1 MAQTP
6 KTPGAKPPAGKP
18 PPPPPPSKKA
28 AAGAAAAPP
37 PNKPPPAPP
46 PAAGADKKKRPSLPP
61 LPGRTGAKAP
71 GPPPAAAKVDPHEA
85 RRAHKRFDLA
95 VAADVRVGDEV
106 LAARTR
112 NLSEG
117 GAGLEVN
124 QPLER
129 GTELWL
135 SLFLL
140 IDEIEEEGK
149 EPFAVQG
156 TVAWR
161 ADLLPGK
168 TWSVGVKFSE
178 LAEQDLGELRAFL
191 AKLGK

>member
-1 MAQTP
+1 MNQGP
-6 KTPGAKPPAGKP
+6 KQPAKP
-18 PPPPPPSKKA
+18 PPPPPVPKA
-28 AAGAAAAPP
+28 STQ
-37 PNKPPPAPP
+37 P
-46 PAAGADKKKRPSLPP
+46 PAAGSSSAGAGEKKKRPSLPP
-61 LPGRTGAKAP
+61 LPGRGGAKP
-71 GPPPAAAKVDPHEA
+71 GLPPPPAKRETAEGQ
-85 RRAHKRFDLA
+85 RAHRRFDYA

-106 LAARTR
+106 LPARTR

-117 GAGLEVN
+117 GAGLEIGM
-124 QPLER
+124 PLER

-168 TWSVGVKFSE
+168 TWNVGVKFSA
-178 LAEQDLGELRAFL
+178 LAPEDLTDLRAFL